1 MCGTSVWV
9 LSSRVTSDRARHVLL
24 VSKDE
29 DSAVAHERVVHN
41 RLRAVII
48 CISER
53 TECYPTHPLTTF
65 REGSMR
71 TLNSLA
77 AFVTRS
83 RSWLSTT

>member
-1 MCGTSVWV
+1 MSCLLAKTRTALWRMSG
-9 LSSRVTSDRARHVLL
+9 SST
-24 VSKDE
+24 
-29 DSAVAHERVVHN
+29 N